1 MEAQAVKSNLVL
13 ILDFGS
19 QYTHLITRRIRSLS
33 VFSLCISGTAPLK
46 SIADLNPRVIIL
58 SGGPH
63 SVHTSHAPS
72 FPDGFIEYVE
82 SNGVF
87 VLGIC
92 YGLQLIVQRLGGEVR
107 VGEKQEYGR
116 MEIEVVR
123 DCGLFGYRGIGDR
136 EVVWMS
142 HGDEAVRLPEGFE
155 VVARSHQGTVAAV
168 ENRVR
173 RFYGLQYHPEVTHS
187 PQGMETLRYFLF
199 DVCGVTAGWK
209 MEDVLDEEIKVIKG
223 MVGPEDHVICAL
235 SGGVDSAVAAT
246 LVHKAIGERLHCVF
260 VDNGLLRYKER
271 ERVMETFERDLHLPV
286 TCVDATKQF
295 LSNLKGVVDPEVKRK
310 IIGKEFISTF
320 DAFAQ
325 GLEHKLGKRPDYL
338 VQGTLYPDVIESC
351 PPPGSGRSHSHTI
364 KSHHNVGGLPKD
376 MKLKL
381 IEPLKLLFKDEV
393 RELGRI
399 MEVPMAFLKR
409 HPFPGPGLAVT
420 HSPQGM
426 ETLQYF
432 LFDVCGVTAGWKM
445 EDVLDEEIKVI
456 KGMVGPEDHVICA
469 LSGGVDS
476 TVAAT
481 LVHKAIGERLHCVFV
496 DNGLLRYKERERVMK
511 TFERDLHLPVTCV
524 DATEQFLSNLKGVVD
539 PEVKRKI
546 IGKEFIS
553 IFDAFAQDLEHKLGK
568 RPGYLVQGTLYP
580 DVIESCPPPGSGR
593 SHSHTIKS
601 HHNVGGL
608 PKDMKLKLI
617 EPLKLLFKDE
627 VRELGR
633 ILEVPVAFLK
643 RHPFPGPGLAVRVL
657 GDVTEGNAL
666 EILRQVDEIFIQSIK
681 DAGIYDFIWQ
691 AFAVFLPIK
700 SVGVQGDQRTHSHVV
715 ALRAVTSQD
724 GMTADWY
731 NFEHKFLDDVAR
743 KICNNVRGVNRV
755 VQDITSKPPSTIE
768 WE

>member
-1 MEAQAVKSNLVL
+1 MEPEAVRSNLVL
-13 ILDFGS
+13 ILDYGS

-33 VFSLCISGTAPLK
+33 IFSLCISGTSPLK
-46 SIADLNPRVIIL
+46 SITDLNPSVIIL

-63 SVHTSHAPS
+63 SVHTPHAPS
-72 FPDGFIEYVE
+72 FPHGFLEYVE
-82 SNGVF
+82 ANGVY

-92 YGLQLIVQRLGGEVR
+92 YGLQLIVDRLGGEVR

-116 MEIEVVR
+116 MEIVVEKGGG
-123 DCGLFGYRGIGDR
+123 GLFGAKRGGDKQ
-136 EVVWMS
+136 VVWMS

-155 VVARSHQGTVAAV
+155 VVARSMQGAVAAV
-168 ENRVR
+168 ENKKR

-187 PQGMETLRYFLF
+187 PEGMETLRYFLF

-209 MEDVLDEEIKVIKG
+209 MEDVL
-223 MVGPEDHVICAL
+223 A
-235 SGGVDSAVAAT
+235 
-246 LVHKAIGERLHCVF
+246 
-260 VDNGLLRYKER
+260 
-271 ERVMETFERDLHLPV
+271 
-286 TCVDATKQF
+286 
-295 LSNLKGVVDPEVKRK
+295 
-310 IIGKEFISTF
+310 
-320 DAFAQ
+320 
-325 GLEHKLGKRPDYL
+325 
-338 VQGTLYPDVIESC
+338 
-351 PPPGSGRSHSHTI
+351 
-364 KSHHNVGGLPKD
+364 
-376 MKLKL
+376 
-381 IEPLKLLFKDEV
+381 
-393 RELGRI
+393 
-399 MEVPMAFLKR
+399 
-409 HPFPGPGLAVT
+409 
-420 HSPQGM
+420 
-426 ETLQYF
+426 
-432 LFDVCGVTAGWKM
+432 
-445 EDVLDEEIKVI
+445 EEIKVI

-481 LVHKAIGERLHCVFV
+481 LVHRAIGDRLHCIFV
-496 DNGLLRYKERERVMK
+496 DNGLLRYKERERVMD

-524 DATEQFLSNLKGVVD
+524 DATEQFLSELKGVVD
-539 PEVKRKI
+539 PERKRKI
-546 IGKEFIS
+546 IGKEFIG
-553 IFDAFAQDLEHKLGK
+553 IFDAFAQDLENKFGK
-568 RPGYLVQGTLYP
+568 RPAYLVQGTLYP

-593 SHSHTIKS
+593 THSHTIKS

-633 ILEVPVAFLK
+633 ILEVPVGFLK

-681 DAGIYDFIWQ
+681 DAGIYDSIWQ
-691 AFAVFLPIK
+691 AFAVFLPIR

-731 NFEHKFLDDVAR
+731 NFDHKFLDDVSR
-743 KICNNVRGVNRV
+743 KICNSVRGVNRV